1 MDESAAE
8 RLVRIFDHLTGE
20 THALFIFSQVLGKL
34 HPHPDALLAE
44 LNNTEQAGLAHIEAS
59 ALRDAT
65 VAAFQATIL
74 GLRQAILA
82 NPRYSP
88 LIQRP

>member
-20 THALFIFSQVLGKL
+20 AHALFIFSQVLGRV
-34 HPHPDALLAE
+34 HPQPNTLLAE
-44 LNNTEQAGLAHIEAS
+44 LNNMEQIGLAHLEAS

-65 VAAFQATIL
+65 VSAFQATIL
-74 GLRQAILA
+74 GLRQAIQA
-82 NPRYSP
+82 NPGFSP
-88 LIQRP
+88 NP